1 MICLF
6 CMNSLLE
13 GFVRRY
19 PTRIPMAKCT
29 TATGRLPSS
38 TSSCRLSS
46 NCGNHLDCSPALF
59 NAIAPP
65 SPLMTGINSKC
76 KKDNLQTIRF
86 LFCQILSCSTWWNGM
101 GSLGHWYLREMDPP
115 PWPHVFAFVLF
126 FPVFNMAS
134 MHFPKL
140 RHCPTQN
147 LQLVKA
153 ETPKCIEDTLGRG
166 GGPFPLCIKDPGAR
180 GQLSF
185 SFLKILLKTSHHLF

>member
-1 MICLF
+1 MKKPKPSTRYACFFSVATRLEHYSISIFHISISDWQPESDLDSIRNSCDVFMICLF

-76 KKDNLQTIRF
+76 KKDNLRTIRF
-86 LFCQILSCSTWWNGM
+86 LFCQILYCFTWWNGM
-101 GSLGHWYLREMDPP
+101 GSSGHWYLREMDPP
-115 PWPHVFAFVLF
+115 TL
-126 FPVFNMAS
+126 
-134 MHFPKL
+134 
-140 RHCPTQN
+140 
-147 LQLVKA
+147 
-153 ETPKCIEDTLGRG
+153 TPCIC
-166 GGPFPLCIKDPGAR
+166 LCIF
-180 GQLSF
+180 LSC
-185 SFLKILLKTSHHLF
+185 L

>member
-6 CMNSLLE
+6 CVNSLLE

-115 PWPHVFAFVLF
+115 PPDPMYL
-126 FPVFNMAS
+126 
-134 MHFPKL
+134 
-140 RHCPTQN
+140 
-147 LQLVKA
+147 
-153 ETPKCIEDTLGRG
+153 
-166 GGPFPLCIKDPGAR
+166 PLY
-180 GQLSF
+180 F
-185 SFLKILLKTSHHLF
+185 SFLSLIWLPCISQSYDIARHRTYSLSRPRRQNASKIPWVGVGVHFPYVSKIRELGANCRFRFWRFC